1 MRGKSAQ
8 VNEVPHPRF
17 RLYRFGARLLAAG
30 MLVASVAAVVFVIK
44 NVPFDDSSSPS
55 TTLAAKPANPWGVTQ
70 AGYRQISAP
79 LPKALRELP
88 VRVHLPHSA
97 GTPAGVYRASQSVRV
112 RYAGSSHFGLY
123 LLTVW
128 PASHGVGPRVIR
140 ALAKS
145 CHVCTRNR
153 LVGLAP
159 GVQAAI
165 AVGGGHASTI
175 TWRQGGRT
183 FQVRGPAGT
192 FRNRDAMAAARA
204 IARAN
209 R

>member
-1 MRGKSAQ
+1 
-8 VNEVPHPRF
+8 VNDVPHPRF
-17 RLYRFGARLLAAG
+17 RLYRLGARVLAAG
-30 MLVASVAAVVFVIK
+30 MLVASVAAVAFVIK
-44 NVPFDDSSSPS
+44 NVPFDDSSSPP
-55 TTLAAKPANPWGVTQ
+55 TAPAVKPSPWGVSQ

-88 VRVHLPHSA
+88 VRVHLARSA
-97 GTPAGVYRASQSVRV
+97 GTPAGVYRASESARV

-128 PASHGVGPRVIR
+128 PAAHGVGPRVIR

-153 LVGLAP
+153 LVSLAP
-159 GVQAAI
+159 GVQAAV
-165 AVGGGHASTI
+165 AVGGGHVSTI

-183 FQVRGPAGT
+183 FQVRGPAAT
-192 FRNRDAMAAARA
+192 FTNRDAMAAARA

>member
-1 MRGKSAQ
+1 M
-8 VNEVPHPRF
+8 NDVPHPRV
-17 RLYRFGARLLAAG
+17 RLYRFGARILAAG
-30 MLVASVAAVVFVIK
+30 MLVASVAAVVAVVR
-44 NVPFDDSSSPS
+44 NVPLHHSSSPP
-55 TTLAAKPANPWGVTQ
+55 TTTVKPDPWGVSQ
-70 AGYRQISAP
+70 AGYHEISAS

-88 VRVHLPHSA
+88 VRVHLPASA
-97 GTPAGVYRASQSVRV
+97 GAPAGLYRAADSARV
-112 RYAGSSHFGLY
+112 RYTEASRYGLY

-140 ALAKS
+140 NLAKS

-153 LVGLAP
+153 LITLVP
-159 GVQAAI
+159 GVAGAI
-165 AVGGGHASTI
+165 AAGGGHASTV

-183 FQVRGPAGT
+183 FQVRGPAAS
-192 FRNRDAMAAARA
+192 FSNRAAVAAARA

>member
-1 MRGKSAQ
+1 
-8 VNEVPHPRF
+8 VNEVPHPRV
-17 RLYRFGARLLAAG
+17 RLYRFGVRVLAAG
-30 MLVASVAAVVFVIK
+30 MLVASVVAVVSVIR
-44 NVPFDDSSSPS
+44 NVPFGNSSSTPQS
-55 TTLAAKPANPWGVTQ
+55 SAVKPDPWGVGQ
-70 AGYRQISAP
+70 PGYHRISAP
-79 LPKALRELP
+79 LAKALRALP
-88 VRVHLPHSA
+88 VRVRLPRSA
-97 GTPAGVYRASQSVRV
+97 GLPADVYRAAGSVRV
-112 RYAGSSHFGLY
+112 RYTGTSRYGLY

-128 PASHGVGPRVIR
+128 SAAHSVKPGVIR
-140 ALAKS
+140 ALAKG

-153 LVGLAP
+153 LISLAP

-183 FQVRGPAGT
+183 FQVRGPAAT
-192 FRNRDAMAAARA
+192 FSTSRAVAAAKA

>member
-1 MRGKSAQ
+1 
-8 VNEVPHPRF
+8 VNEVPHPRV

-30 MLVASVAAVVFVIK
+30 MLVASVAAVAFVIK
-44 NVPFDDSSSPS
+44 NVPFNDSSSPPTS
-55 TTLAAKPANPWGVTQ
+55 PAAKPANPWGVSQ

-79 LPKALRELP
+79 LPKALRDLP
-88 VRVHLPHSA
+88 VRVHLPRSA
-97 GTPAGVYRASQSVRV
+97 GTPAGVYRASASVRV

-128 PASHGVGPRVIR
+128 PASHGVGPGVIR

-153 LVGLAP
+153 LVSLTA

-165 AVGGGHASTI
+165 AVGGGHVSTI
-175 TWRQGGRT
+175 TWRQGKRT
-183 FQVRGPAGT
+183 FQVRGPAAT
-192 FRNRDAMAAARA
+192 FTNRDAMAAARA